1 MAKAESERHRLTRN
15 GRVGIAPV
23 DIQTLHEGHVVLL
36 SHMAMSCET
45 GIVAIGSV
53 KKHGID
59 GHPFT
64 FEQRKEMVQ
73 AVFGDRFK
81 FLPLDDI
88 DASADNGEWIA
99 YVVKKATGAG
109 LPEPT
114 DCFVGSQVDGKRWYA
129 PHFADM
135 SLDGE
140 LRGLSM
146 TYATRDRRRQ
156 LHVIDRE
163 RLELPQGR
171 DVRALIEARDPEWR
185 ANVPPVL
192 HAYVEWE
199 YPPHLR
205 VAIRGENEPDPA
217 RYPVGT
223 RYISSFDGPLLELKD
238 DGRWRPVGGRDEKA
252 EHSRAARER
261 SEGEYK
267 SMARRVN
274 NMRDDGSIPE

>member
-1 MAKAESERHRLTRN
+1 MARQDAFQRHPLAQN

-36 SHMAMSCET
+36 SHMAMACEV

-53 KKHGID
+53 GKHGVD

-81 FLPLDDI
+81 FLPLNDI

-99 YVVKKATGAG
+99 YVLKKAAGQG

-114 DCFVGSQVDGKRWYA
+114 DCFVGSQIDGKRWYA

-135 SLDGE
+135 SIDGT

-146 TYATRDRRRQ
+146 VYETRDHRRR
-156 LHVIDRE
+156 LHVIERE
-163 RLELPQGR
+163 RLEMPSGR
-171 DVRALIEARDPEWR
+171 EVRALIEARDADWKDH
-185 ANVPPVL
+185 VPPIL
-192 HAYVEWE
+192 HKYVEWE

-205 VAIRGENEPDPA
+205 VAVRGEEEPDPA
-217 RYPVGT
+217 NYPVGT
-223 RYISSFDGPLLELKD
+223 RFRSSFDGPLLELKD
-238 DGRWRPVGGRDEKA
+238 DDHWRPVSSHDEKA
-252 EHSRAARER
+252 EYARKTRAT
-261 SEGEYK
+261 
-267 SMARRVN
+267 V
-274 NMRDDGSIPE
+274 

>member
-1 MAKAESERHRLTRN
+1 MSKSLRHPLTRN

-36 SHMAMSCET
+36 SHMAMACEV

-53 KKHGID
+53 GKHGTD

-81 FLPLDDI
+81 FLPLNDI
-88 DASADNGEWIA
+88 DASADNGEWIG
-99 YVVKKATGAG
+99 YVLKKAAGAG

-129 PHFADM
+129 PHFADL
-135 SLDGE
+135 SHDGD
-140 LRGLSM
+140 LRGLS
-146 TYATRDRRRQ
+146 YVYTRDGEDAVRK

-163 RLELPQGR
+163 RLELPSGR
-171 DVRALIEARDPEWR
+171 DIRALIEARDLDWR
-185 ANVPPVL
+185 AHVPPVL
-192 HAYVEWE
+192 HAYVEQN

-205 VAIRGENEPDPA
+205 IAVRGPILPPHHD
-217 RYPVGT
+217 YPVGT
-223 RYISSFDGPLLELKD
+223 RFILDGSKEVLELKD
-238 DGRWRPVGGRDEKA
+238 DGQWRAQRTRDEKA
-252 EHSRAARER
+252 DHARTARANAPGGVGHVKML
-261 SEGEYK
+261 SEEETQQLLGK
-267 SMARRVN
+267 
-274 NMRDDGSIPE
+274 